1 MNKPLRLL
9 LTIIVAGIW
18 VVGAHATETQEVQK
32 KLTSGEYDA
41 IVQSKTEALQS
52 ARLSNG
58 DRAAA
63 LSASDQGLILRS
75 GDTASRWRMRMPR
88 LTSNRT

>member
-18 VVGAHATETQEVQK
+18 VVVAHATEMQEVQK
-32 KLTSGEYDA
+32 KLASGEYDA
-41 IVQSKTEALQS
+41 IVQSRTEALQS
-52 ARLSNG
+52 ARLSMAIV
-58 DRAAA
+58 RP
-63 LSASDQGLILRS
+63 LSASDQGLTLRS
-75 GDTASRWRMRMPR
+75 GDAASRWRMRMPR